1 MSAAPYQD
9 VKLFIDGQW
18 RAGSSAQTLAIHNP
32 ATGQVIGQLAC
43 ATEADLAEAAQS
55 AQRGFQVWR
64 DVPAVQRR
72 QIMHKAAALLRERA
86 PQVGD
91 WLTAEQGKP
100 RPEAL
105 GEINMAADIIEWFA
119 DEGMRVHGRIVP
131 ARMPQVEQRV
141 LKEPVGPVA
150 AFTPWNFPINQ
161 VVRKLCAALTTGC
174 SIVVKAAEETPA
186 SAAELIRAFIDAGV
200 PTGVI
205 NLVFGDPAQISQFL
219 ITHPAIRKIS
229 FTGSTAVGKQLAAL
243 AGQHMKR
250 ATMEL
255 GGHAPVII
263 AADADPVQAAKAF
276 GGAKFRNAGQICA
289 SPTRFLVHRALRA
302 DFEAALVAHA
312 DSLQVGPGNDPATQM
327 GPLANGRR
335 VHAMQTLVD
344 DAKQRGARIAAGGG
358 SLKDQGHFFAPTI
371 VADAPLDSKLWNEE
385 PFGPMIAI
393 RSVDS
398 VDEAITEAN
407 RLPYGLAA
415 YAATRSAATVHQLSR
430 ELACGVL
437 WINQASPA
445 WPEMPFGGVKD
456 SGVGA
461 EGGSEAL
468 EPYLVTKSVS
478 VWHG

>member
-1 MSAAPYQD
+1 MSATPYQD

-105 GEINMAADIIEWFA
+105 GEVNMAADIIEWFA

-131 ARMPQVEQRV
+131 ARMPQIEQRV

-174 SIVVKAAEETPA
+174 SIVIKAAEETPA
-186 SAAELIRAFIDAGV
+186 SAAELIRAFVDAGV

-205 NLVFGDPAQISQFL
+205 NLVFGDPAQISQYL

-250 ATMEL
+250 TTMEL

-289 SPTRFLVHRALRA
+289 SPTRFLVHAALRA

-312 DSLQVGPGNDPATQM
+312 DSLQVGPGNEASTQM

-335 VHAMQTLVD
+335 VHAMQSLVD

-358 SLKDQGHFFAPTI
+358 SLNDQGHFFAPTI

-398 VDEAITEAN
+398 VDEAIAEAN

-430 ELACGVL
+430 ELECGVL

-456 SGVGA
+456 SGMGA
-461 EGGSEAL
+461 EGGAEAL

>member
-1 MSAAPYQD
+1 MSAGPYQD

-43 ATEADLAEAAQS
+43 ATEADLAEAAEC
-55 AQRGFQVWR
+55 AQLGFQVWR

-205 NLVFGDPAQISQFL
+205 NLVFGDPAQISQYL

-289 SPTRFLVHRALRA
+289 SPTRFLVHRALRG

-430 ELACGVL
+430 ELECGVL

-445 WPEMPFGGVKD
+445 WPEMPFGGIKD

-461 EGGSEAL
+461 EGGAEAL

-478 VWHG
+478 VWHA